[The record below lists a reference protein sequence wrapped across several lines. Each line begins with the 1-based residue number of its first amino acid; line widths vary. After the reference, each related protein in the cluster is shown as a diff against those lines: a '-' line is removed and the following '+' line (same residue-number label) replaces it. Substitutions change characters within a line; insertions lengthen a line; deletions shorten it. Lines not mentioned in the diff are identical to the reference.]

1 MLYILLLLNEIPYVE
16 LDYGTY
22 EVYRVEISKQ
32 TYKGELNQFLF
43 DRYICESLAFTD
55 ISEPVELKLFY
66 NKEDGP
72 KVKGT
77 QNRKQTA
84 IYWSLLWGV
93 CVLEILNITTSLKN
107 KEVGLFSICAS
118 LNIE

>member
-1 MLYILLLLNEIPYVE
+1 MKGFE
-16 LDYGTY
+16 LFVKERLRG
-22 EVYRVEISKQ
+22 VLI
-32 TYKGELNQFLF
+32 ELQL
-43 DRYICESLAFTD
+43 RI
-55 ISEPVELKLFY
+55 KLFY

-93 CVLEILNITTSLKN
+93 CVLKILNTTTSLKN
-107 KEVGLFSICAS
+107 KEVGLLSICAS

>member
-1 MLYILLLLNEIPYVE
+1 MEIAGERSLIVTQLLNDTV
-16 LDYGTY
+16 G
-22 EVYRVEISKQ
+22 
-32 TYKGELNQFLF
+32 N
-43 DRYICESLAFTD
+43 
-55 ISEPVELKLFY
+55 KLFY
-66 NKEDGP
+66 NKQDGP

-93 CVLEILNITTSLKN
+93 CVLKILNTTTSLKN
-107 KEVGLFSICAS
+107 KEVGLLSICAS